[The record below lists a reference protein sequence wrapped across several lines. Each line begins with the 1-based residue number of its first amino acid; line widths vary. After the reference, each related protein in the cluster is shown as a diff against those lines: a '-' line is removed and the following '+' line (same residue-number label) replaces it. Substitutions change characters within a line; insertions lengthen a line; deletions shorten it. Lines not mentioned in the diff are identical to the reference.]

1 MIQGGLPGKCE
12 VSRGDR
18 LCTHYFYCTLL
29 IMQEP
34 VVGIIMGSDSDL
46 DVMSGAA
53 KVLDE
58 FGVANEVRVLSAHRT
73 PDETSDYV
81 KGAASRGLKI
91 IIAGAGGSA
100 HLAGVTAAQTTLPVI
115 SIPVKRDNHGH
126 EALWSNVAM
135 PPGIPLATMPENG
148 GKNAALLAIRILA
161 LSDPDLAKK
170 YTDFV
175 QQQHDQV
182 LTKDAKLQSQ
192 GWQSYLK

>member
-1 MIQGGLPGKCE
+1 M
-12 VSRGDR
+12 SN
-18 LCTHYFYCTLL
+18 
-29 IMQEP
+29 P

-73 PDETSDYV
+73 PEETGEYV
-81 KGAASRGLKI
+81 KGARGRGLKV

-100 HLAGVTAAQTTLPVI
+100 HLAGVAAAQTTLPVI
-115 SIPVKRDNHGH
+115 SIPVKREGHGQ
-126 EALWSNVAM
+126 EALLSNVAM

-161 LSDPDLAKK
+161 LSDDKVAKK
-170 YTDFV
+170 YDDFV
-175 QQQHDQV
+175 AKQRTKV
-182 LTKDAKLQSQ
+182 LEKDSKLQDQ
-192 GWQSYLK
+192 GYEAYLKK